1 MNLPWPKELDL
12 HPATRPVTVGDLLDI
27 SALRGHGARVI
38 AGLRVRMGVNTGEER
53 LAPQNLWTVGAAGS
67 HSAASYVPHP
77 RHHRHWRASH
87 LGNPCVHVM
96 CCALCMQAFRTTSSC
111 MT

>member
-12 HPATRPVTVGDLLDI
+12 HPATRPVTVGDVLDI

-53 LAPQNLWTVGAAGS
+53 LAPQLFGPWALPGHTAPPATWGTRGA
-67 HSAASYVPHP
+67 
-77 RHHRHWRASH
+77 
-87 LGNPCVHVM
+87 L
-96 CCALCMQAFRTTSSC
+96 
-111 MT
+111 